1 MRKYLTHPD
10 FALYRRLLRSY
21 VWRYRRQ
28 LIIGAVCML
37 VTAGAAGG
45 QAYLMQPVLDD
56 IFVRKNESYLLLL
69 PIVLVVISLL
79 GAAGDYGQ
87 SLAMKYVGQRA
98 VSDMQGDL
106 FNHLMHADIRLFHDQ
121 SSGRLISRMT
131 NDILLMRQSVSQVIV
146 GLIKESLT
154 AVVLLGVML
163 WQSVAMSAIALV
175 ILVFAVLPIARLGRR
190 MRTVAHDTQVQ
201 LGDFTSQM
209 DDTFQGVRM
218 VKAYGREAFEAE
230 RARATIRQLF
240 KLYYKASRVQ
250 SASGPIVTLLSG
262 VAVACIIWF
271 GGYKVVHGLLTPG
284 AFFSFLTAMLMV
296 YRPVKIIAGLNTQLQ
311 EGMSAAARFFAV
323 IDSKPTIVDRADAT
337 PLVVREG
344 AIRFEQV
351 SFHYHEGSGGV
362 SGLDFAVP
370 AGKTVAL
377 VGASGSGK
385 TTIMNLLLRFYD
397 VTHGRIT
404 IDGTDLRDVTVH
416 SLRNAFALVSQDIV
430 LFNDSVRSNI
440 AYGLQG
446 ASDDAIIAAAK
457 KAHAHEF
464 IMAMP
469 EGYDTQIGPAGVKL
483 SGGQR
488 QRISI
493 ARAILKNAPI
503 LLLDEATSALD
514 TASERAVQEA
524 LTVLM
529 QGRTT
534 LVIAHRLTTIVDADL
549 ILVLE
554 GGKVQAQGTHQ
565 QLLVASDI
573 YRHMHHLSHQQGAD
587 A

>member
-1 MRKYLTHPD
+1 MRRFFTHPD
-10 FALYRRLLRSY
+10 FALYQRLLRSY

-28 LIIGAVCML
+28 LVIAAICML
-37 VTAGAAGG
+37 VTAAGAGL

-56 IFVRKNESYLLLL
+56 IFVNKNESYLLLL
-69 PIVLVVISLL
+69 PIALVIISLL

-98 VSDMQGDL
+98 VSDMQGDM
-106 FNHLMHADIRLFHDQ
+106 FAHLMHADISLFHDQ

-131 NDILLMRQSVSQVIV
+131 NDIMLMRQSVSQVIV
-146 GLIKESLT
+146 GILKECCT
-154 AVVLLGVML
+154 AIVLLAVML
-163 WQSVAMSAIALV
+163 WQSVAMSVIALI
-175 ILVFAVLPIARLGRR
+175 ILTFAVLPIVRLGRR
-190 MRTVAHDTQVQ
+190 MRSVAHDTQVQ

-218 VKAYGREAFEAE
+218 VKAYGREAFEAA
-230 RARATIRQLF
+230 RARSTIHQLF

-250 SASGPIVTLLSG
+250 SASGPIVMLLSG
-262 VAVACIIWF
+262 IAIACIIWF
-271 GGYKVVHGLLTPG
+271 GGYKVVHGTLTPG

-296 YRPVKIIAGLNTQLQ
+296 YRPVKIVAGLNTQLQ
-311 EGMSAAARFFAV
+311 EGMAAAARFFTV
-323 IDSKPTIVDRADAT
+323 MDTNPTIMDRAGAT
-337 PLVVREG
+337 PLVISSG
-344 AIRFEQV
+344 AICFEQV
-351 SFHYHEGSGGV
+351 DFCYHTGGGGV
-362 SGLDFAVP
+362 SGLDFTVP

-397 VTHGRIT
+397 VGHGRIT

-416 SLRNAFALVSQDIV
+416 SLRAAFALVSQDIV
-430 LFNDSVRSNI
+430 LFNDSVRANI
-440 AYGLQG
+440 AYGRLN
-446 ASDDAIIAAAK
+446 ASEDEIIAAAK
-457 KAHAHEF
+457 KAHAHAF
-464 IMAMP
+464 ILAMP
-469 EGYDTQIGPAGVKL
+469 EGYNTQIGPAGVKL

-524 LTVLM
+524 LTTLM

-554 GGKVQAQGTHQ
+554 GGKIQAQGTHTR
-565 QLLVASDI
+565 LLETSSI
-573 YRHMHHLSHQQGAD
+573 YRHMHHLSHQHGD
-587 A
+587 AE